1 MHKTMDKKI
10 LLRDIEAYFHE
21 QIQEI
26 KRTIDQINDS
36 MFQETKSSMG
46 DKYETSRSMLQIDK
60 GNALKRLDLTKRNL
74 AALNRLNVQGSFK
87 KVEPGALILANGKY
101 LFYGLPLNNLRTQNL
116 TVQGI
121 SPVSPLGKALQGKQE
136 GSSIVFQGVEWRIE
150 KMT

>member
-87 KVEPGALILANGKY
+87 KVEPGALILANTFSTVY
-101 LFYGLPLNNLRTQNL
+101 PLT
-116 TVQGI
+116 I
-121 SPVSPLGKALQGKQE
+121 YALK
-136 GSSIVFQGVEWRIE
+136 
-150 KMT
+150 T

>member
-74 AALNRLNVQGSFK
+74 AVLNRLNVQGSFK

-101 LFYGLPLNNLRTQNL
+101 LFYGLPLNNLHTQNQI
-116 TVQGI
+116 VQGI
-121 SPVSPLGKALQGKQE
+121 SPISPLGKALQGKQE